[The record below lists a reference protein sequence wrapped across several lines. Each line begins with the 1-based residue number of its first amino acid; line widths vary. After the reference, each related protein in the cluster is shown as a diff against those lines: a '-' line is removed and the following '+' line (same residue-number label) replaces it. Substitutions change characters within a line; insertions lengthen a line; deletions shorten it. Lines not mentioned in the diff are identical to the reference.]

1 VRPIREKV
9 SSTFFPS
16 TTARRIDM
24 FFCERMAGL
33 LFLMS
38 HQGFCDTG

>member
-24 FFCERMAGL
+24 FFCERIL
-33 LFLMS
+33 VYLFLMS
-38 HQGFCDTG
+38 HQGFGDTS